1 MTCVIWA
8 AVGLLDRCDF
18 VNSQTA
24 RSWTDLSGE
33 SGSLTRVGVHDRRKK
48 RQAAKWIPR
57 RITTRLRP
65 SRRHSVGRF
74 ETAHRPP
81 HPRTIFPKDRLRMCS
96 RRCLEYRSRRCLD
109 HFDAEHFGII
119 GDRKYFGIIAKAWK
133 DIPIT
138 EGAIIAVASKIGSRD
153 GQEFSRARWVAVAFE
168 PANEANRKAA
178 VPYLAQQA
186 AAPTTK
192 QSRKTSPTKPVSSK
206 PLIEPRKP
214 HSDGTVRIVGELKMW
229 HKVTLASQRQ
239 ATSTWSTFLTAERL
253 HST

>member
-1 MTCVIWA
+1 VFASVPGI
-8 AVGLLDRCDF
+8 
-18 VNSQTA
+18 
-24 RSWTDLSGE
+24 
-33 SGSLTRVGVHDRRKK
+33 SL
-48 RQAAKWIPR
+48 
-57 RITTRLRP
+57 
-65 SRRHSVGRF
+65 
-74 ETAHRPP
+74 PP
-81 HPRTIFPKDRLRMCS
+81 
-96 RRCLEYRSRRCLD
+96 CLD

-153 GQEFSRARWVAVAFE
+153 GQEFSRARWAAVAFE
-168 PANEANRKAA
+168 PANEATRKAA

-214 HSDGTVRIVGELKMW
+214 HGDGTVRIVGELKMW
-229 HKVTLASQRQ
+229 QKVTLASQRQ